1 MGAIRTSG
9 SKTWK
14 EGWANRS
21 IETRAVTTGLKTWK
35 ELSLQVKCNLELRDG
50 VEELRGKLR
59 KTDIESGGQLARM
72 NSKLRDAQIDSG
84 IQIARHLKMHE
95 HAGQLIQYYEEQIRF
110 QTMY

>member
-1 MGAIRTSG
+1 MGAIRTSGSKTWKEGWANKSIEIAVPTSG

-72 NSKLRDAQIDSG
+72 NSKLRDA
-84 IQIARHLKMHE
+84 
-95 HAGQLIQYYEEQIRF
+95 
-110 QTMY
+110 